1 MKRTIAI
8 FSILMGTA
16 LIGTWLVLFV
26 LGNAPELATSPL
38 ESGLLLV
45 AEFLTGASLIVG
57 GSGLLA
63 RRRWGM
69 PLELVALGM
78 LLYVSTYYTG
88 ILAQEQNTPAAVF
101 MAVVAVLTVALL
113 GYAVPAASGARV
125 ERPKGNLRGRRDSA
139 GAFDGEGDVPDD
151 AGETHARADR
161 PENVY

>member
-16 LIGTWLVLFV
+16 LIGTWLVLFL
-26 LGNAPELATSPL
+26 LGNVPELASRPL

-57 GSGLLA
+57 GSGLLVRA
-63 RRRWGM
+63 RWGM

-88 ILAQEQNTPAAVF
+88 ILGQEGNTPAAVF
-101 MAVVAVLTVALL
+101 MAVIAVLSLASL
-113 GYAVPAASGARV
+113 G
-125 ERPKGNLRGRRDSA
+125 
-139 GAFDGEGDVPDD
+139 
-151 AGETHARADR
+151 
-161 PENVY
+161 

>member
-1 MKRTIAI
+1 MKKTKAI

-26 LGNAPELATSPL
+26 LGNVPELATSPL
-38 ESGLLLV
+38 EIGLLLV

-63 RRRWGM
+63 RARWGM

-88 ILAQEQNTPAAVF
+88 ILGQEGNAPAAVF
-101 MAVVAVLTVALL
+101 MAMVAVLTLASL
-113 GYAVPAASGARV
+113 GYAVPAASGTRV
-125 ERPKGNLRGRRDSA
+125 DRPKDNLGRRRNSA
-139 GAFDGEGDVPDD
+139 GVINDEGNVPDD
-151 AGETHARADR
+151 AGISHNHTGI
-161 PENVY
+161 PENVR